1 MNADRRAE
9 VAAAMRSLGHE
20 FVAHEMSDANL
31 ERFLPHLV
39 ALREIVDSS
48 PVRTRPLPSS
58 FEEFKMTV
66 PAEGRHVRHQLF
78 ADSIVSGSANPMG
91 LGATMWRE
99 GETSFMEVSL
109 GRAFEG
115 APGRSHGG
123 VVAALIDETMG
134 LVLAIHD
141 LLAFTGR
148 LDITYHAP
156 TPLDTPL
163 IARATLEHR
172 HGRKL
177 HLEASVSA
185 GDVKVASATA
195 LFIAVDPTLFL
206 ERLTSES

>member
-1 MNADRRAE
+1 MNANRRAE
-9 VAAAMRSLGHE
+9 VAAAMRNLGHE
-20 FVAHEMSDANL
+20 FVAHEMSDDDL

-39 ALREIVDSS
+39 ALREIVDTA
-48 PVRTRPLPSS
+48 PVRSRPMPSS
-58 FEEFKMTV
+58 FAEFKMSV
-66 PAEGRHVRHQLF
+66 PEEGRHVRHQLF

-91 LGATMWRE
+91 LGATLWRE

-156 TPLDTPL
+156 TPLDTAL
-163 IARATLEHR
+163 IARATLER
-172 HGRKL
+172 RNGRKL

-185 GDVKVASATA
+185 HDVKVASATA

-206 ERLTSES
+206 DRPTSES

>member
-1 MNADRRAE
+1 MNVDLRAE
-9 VAAAMRSLGHE
+9 VAAAMRDLGHE
-20 FVAHEMSDANL
+20 FVAHEMSDADL
-31 ERFLPHLV
+31 ERFLFHLV
-39 ALREIVDSS
+39 ALREIVDCA
-48 PVRTRPLPSS
+48 PVRSRVMPSS
-58 FEEFKMTV
+58 FAEFKMSV
-66 PAEGRHVRHQLF
+66 PEEGRHVRHQLF

-91 LGATMWRE
+91 LGATLWRE

-109 GRAFEG
+109 GKAFEG

-156 TPLDTPL
+156 TPIDTPL
-163 IARATLEHR
+163 IARATLER
-172 HGRKL
+172 RNGRKL
-177 HLEASVSA
+177 HLEASVKA
-185 GDVKVASATA
+185 HDVMVASATA

-206 ERLTSES
+206 DRPASES